1 MESLASEWTEF
12 VADEGEL
19 SGFGEVAPSVMAK
32 VPGGGAASEVPAESA
47 GK

>member
-1 MESLASEWTEF
+1 MEVLASEWTEF

-19 SGFGEVAPSVMAK
+19 SFGEVAPSVIVK
-32 VPGGGAASEVPAESA
+32 VPGGGAASEMPAESA